1 MINYFNSQHNG
12 HDLGARLTRCTG
24 TRALSDRQLAVLI
37 IYQITTIDPL
47 VICHNSSIHFG
58 RVMFFFWAVPSDDKT
73 TDFSGQLFHWLAH
86 SDWVQNRTRMLK
98 LRDRSRSHLAV
109 KTRSSADQPIFHM
122 GGSIVMG
129 IPQNGSFIIE
139 NPEILTFTGPMG
151 HRFHRF
157 HRFMQCQLKVLEAGT
172 KLTFC

>member
-1 MINYFNSQHNG
+1 MFYHEPSKSFPKSTWSTIYFNSQHNG

-47 VICHNSSIHFG
+47 VIRHNSSIHFG

-73 TDFSGQLFHWLAH
+73 TDFSGQLLHWLAH

-109 KTRSSADQPIFHM
+109 KPRSSADQPIFHM

-139 NPEILTFTGPMG
+139 N
-151 HRFHRF
+151 
-157 HRFMQCQLKVLEAGT
+157 LKSRLSLVL
-172 KLTFC
+172 